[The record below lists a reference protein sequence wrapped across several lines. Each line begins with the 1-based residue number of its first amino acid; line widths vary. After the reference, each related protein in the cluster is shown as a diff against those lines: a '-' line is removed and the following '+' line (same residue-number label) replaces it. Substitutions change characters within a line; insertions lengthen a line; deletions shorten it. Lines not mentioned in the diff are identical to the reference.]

1 MKRPVEFLVAIVIC
15 ASACARAQQ
24 QSTTTT
30 PADQIHS
37 VVCAI
42 DQKNYAAA
50 QKLLEQLL
58 TSDPK
63 NASYQKAL
71 LGVQLRQVKE
81 NDQSAGNVALTRKTI
96 DGYNQALKNLQLTT
110 DERRRVDTS
119 LIFLYRQLGEE
130 ELKNELLKR
139 ASDPQRAAKDRAEA
153 YVILAGKSWD
163 CSFRITSAN
172 SAPDKA
178 AAEKAQACANDGL
191 RDANEALV
199 LAPDNESAWSYK
211 TNLLHEAVVLAG
223 LQNDQTKKAGY
234 QNQYNDAL
242 KQAQEIGAKAQAQR
256 EKESASTGENKTNDS
271 FTTEEAEQA
280 AKDLTELHRENSFD
294 KIASDLLAPSLE
306 LTSLVAPVD
315 GSKDQPSPSPGSTA
329 QQKYGWKI
337 FTPNDDLTLDLPEN
351 VRPAAGGTYAAA
363 SEGVIFSVFPLPR
376 RPDQTGPPAVNPAL
390 NMMARA
396 HAQLVSGM
404 WLSGAPGNHY
414 DLKLI
419 RNENAGGE
427 PRKIY
432 AYSLTSC
439 GERRDG
445 VLIVQASAA
454 HYYTIDINGA
464 GESDPR
470 AQRVL
475 SSIKVK

>member
-1 MKRPVEFLVAIVIC
+1 MKRPFEFLAAILIC

-24 QSTTTT
+24 QSTNTL
-30 PADQIHS
+30 PADQIHQI
-37 VVCAI
+37 VCAI
-42 DQKNYAAA
+42 DQKNYEAA
-50 QKLLEQLL
+50 QKMLDQLL
-58 TSDPK
+58 SSDPK

-71 LGVQLRQVKE
+71 LGVLLRKVKE
-81 NDQSAGNVALTRKTI
+81 NDQSAGNVALIRKTI
-96 DGYNQALKNLQLTT
+96 DGYNQSLKNLQLTT
-110 DERRRVDTS
+110 DERRRVDSS
-119 LIFLYRQLGEE
+119 LLFLYRQLGEE

-139 ASDPQRAAKDRAEA
+139 ATDPQRAAKDRTEA
-153 YVILAGKSWD
+153 YAILAGKSWD

-172 SAPDKA
+172 NAPDKA
-178 AAEKAQACANDGL
+178 ATEKAQACTNDGL
-191 RDANEALV
+191 RYANEALA
-199 LAPDNESAWSYK
+199 LAPDDESAWSYK
-211 TNLLHEAVVLAG
+211 TSLLHEAVVLAG
-223 LQNDQTKKAGY
+223 LQNDQTKKAAY
-234 QNQYNDAL
+234 QNQYNDTL

-256 EKESASTGENKTNDS
+256 EKESAPTAETKNDS

-294 KIASDLLAPSLE
+294 KIASDLLGAPLE
-306 LTSLVAPVD
+306 LTSLVAPVA

-337 FTPNDDLTLDLPEN
+337 FTPNDDLTLDLPDS
-351 VRPAAGGTYAAA
+351 VRPAAGGSYAAA
-363 SEGVIFSVFPLPR
+363 SEGVIFSVFPVPR
-376 RPDQTGPPAVNPAL
+376 RPDQTGPPEVSAAL

-404 WLSGAPGNHY
+404 WLSGASGNRY

-419 RNENAGGE
+419 RNQDAGGV

-432 AYSLTSC
+432 AYSLISC
-439 GERRDG
+439 SERRDG

-475 SSIKVK
+475 ASIKAK